1 MLKEKATTSPA
12 TKIKEPS
19 ATDEERAALSER
31 PDYIEEDERK
41 KLVDTFIDTF
51 RRFVN
56 LKVVLAAAFLFVLG
70 GAIVYSTYER
80 AKTEALFYIIQE
92 IGKGIIVTAL
102 VSGAVKWY
110 VTRQTVDFDQQIKSL
125 DEQKEQTFR
134 EESKKALSELKDK
147 VTEQTARVA
156 ASASSLVALQG
167 AGMIKAFRDRSEAA
181 EDIKITLEK
190 EEANI
195 KLIGIS
201 LNDFVRDEEAV
212 LHSVMQNLEHLIK
225 NDGSPNLYIQVLLV
239 DPESNGAFL
248 RANAEG
254 EDVLANSRLKEDVTF
269 SIDYFQKLETLSAG
283 KNIRLEARLYRSD
296 PMLYLVW
303 TPAVCF
309 VQQYY
314 FRPRRSSLF
323 NVPIFK
329 CESRRTIRATE
340 FSAHDELKFHF
351 NWIWTHASV
360 PVSEYR
366 KNFAIG
372 VDSSIRAANIQNIY
386 YDSKKSEQRILHL
399 IEKTKEVLYIKG
411 VSLHS
416 FFRPGKLFGAFLSAC
431 KRGVTVK
438 VLLIDPE
445 GEQAKYRSFRE
456 YQIMHKD
463 TQLEDFTE
471 DKRQGQRLYADTLA
485 SIQFIQNRITRLNL
499 KNIEVRAY
507 RSASEAFLLM
517 TDDAALLEQ
526 YHYGTISATEE
537 EATLGGD
544 FPVIEYKNFTA
555 EDESTLFLS
564 DRDREKDPYRILKD
578 HYQFVFE
585 HCAVDIPIYLQD
597 AKSIS
602 RVS

>member
-1 MLKEKATTSPA
+1 MSDKKTKTSPPIKTRQESTDSEEAA
-12 TKIKEPS
+12 TSESSGKF
-19 ATDEERAALSER
+19 EEN
-31 PDYIEEDERK
+31 ERK
-41 KLVDTFIDTF
+41 KLLDTF
-51 RRFVN
+51 RRFAT
-56 LKVVLAAAFLFVLG
+56 LKVILAAAFLFFLG
-70 GAIVYSTYER
+70 GAIVYTTYNR
-80 AKTEALFYIIQE
+80 AKTEALFYIFQE

-110 VTRQTVDFDQQIKSL
+110 VTRQTVDFDQQIKNL

-134 EESKKALSELKDK
+134 EESKKALSELKDR

-190 EEANI
+190 EDANI

-212 LHSVMQNLEHLIK
+212 LHSVMQNLEHVIK
-225 NDGSPNLYIQVLLV
+225 DDNRPSLYIQVLLI

-254 EDVLANSRLKEDVTF
+254 EDVLAKSRLKEDVTF
-269 SIDYFQKLETLSAG
+269 SIDYFQKLEVLCAG

-329 CESRRTIRATE
+329 CESRRTIRASE
-340 FSAHDELKFHF
+340 FSAHDELNFHF
-351 NWIWTHASV
+351 NWIWAHASV

-366 KNFAIG
+366 KNYAIG
-372 VDSSIRAANIQNIY
+372 VDSAIREANIQNMY
-386 YDSKKSEQRILHL
+386 YDSKRSEQRILHL
-399 IEKTKEVLYIKG
+399 VKNTNKVLYIKG

-416 FFRPGKLFGAFLSAC
+416 FFRPGKLFEAFLNAC
-431 KRGVTVK
+431 KRGVTVR

-445 GEQAKYRSFRE
+445 SEQAKYRSFRE
-456 YQIMHKD
+456 YKIMNKD
-463 TQLEDFTE
+463 AQLEDFTHE
-471 DKRQGQRLYADTLA
+471 KRQGQRLSADTLA

-499 KNIEVRAY
+499 SKIQVRAY

-517 TDDAALLEQ
+517 TDDTALIEQ
-526 YHYGTISATEE
+526 YHYGTISASEE

-555 EDESTLFLS
+555 EDESTLFLA
-564 DRDREKDPYRILKD
+564 DRDKEKDPYRILKD

-585 HCAVDIPIYLQD
+585 HCSVDIPITLQD
-597 AKSIS
+597 TKP
-602 RVS
+602 VSSAI